1 MKDVCSIIKM
11 GDALNVLAGR
21 EIRMES
27 VKVLLV
33 VNSIIKIKTI
43 NVSVV
48 KKERTLMIFLVSQC
62 KVAIVF
68 PRKEYVLIANKVILY
83 QDTIASPTPSRC
95 Q

>member
-1 MKDVCSIIKM
+1 M
-11 GDALNVLAGR
+11 
-21 EIRMES
+21 
-27 VKVLLV
+27 LLV

-68 PRKEYVLIANKVILY
+68 QTKEYALLAIKVTLY
-83 QDTIASPTPSRC
+83 QDTIASLTPSRC